1 MTKTLT
7 VRFHHRL
14 YGSEE
19 YADGRDLVTH
29 RGRSTFPPQPSQKLY
44 DYLYTGGKPV
54 KPGDIALVI
63 APNTG
68 YTAVTV
74 VSVSAGSSSKATKY
88 VLDVFDPAQHA
99 KDEAERAHKA
109 KRIKELEALIEKKI
123 EASLTRKKME
133 QFRFEAGINDELN
146 ELDALTAPVI

>member
-19 YADGRDLVTH
+19 YADGRDLTTH
-29 RGRSTFPPQPSQKLY
+29 RGRSTFPPQPNQKLY
-44 DYLYTGGKPV
+44 DYVYTGGKPV
-54 KPGDIALVI
+54 KAGDIALVI

-74 VSVSAGSSSKATKY
+74 VSVSSGKSNKATKH

-99 KDEAERAHKA
+99 KDEAEREYKT
-109 KRIKELEALIEKKI
+109 KRIGELEAAIEQKI
-123 EASLTRKKME
+123 AATLTRKKLE
-133 QFRFEAGINDELN
+133 QFRYEAGIAAELDELN
-146 ELDALTAPVI
+146 ALTGND